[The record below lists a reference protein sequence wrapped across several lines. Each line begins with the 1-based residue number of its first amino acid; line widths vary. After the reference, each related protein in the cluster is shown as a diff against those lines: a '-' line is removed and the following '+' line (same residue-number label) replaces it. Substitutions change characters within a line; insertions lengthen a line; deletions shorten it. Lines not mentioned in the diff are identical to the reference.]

1 MVFHFW
7 YFDSPVNRPRFQ
19 YRPPNFSAPPLS
31 GAPEARFTP
40 APADGVLP
48 DGFFSTTNLPTYV
61 KLPPPTGWRR
71 PRLPRMDCVIV
82 QAGPDDLV
90 VSEPRRVRRGD
101 NVAVGAAEDGSE
113 GIFVH
118 VEGFL
123 GGTHSPNEFRFMAAE
138 VSRERPVDYGVLAQ
152 LLGEEKERGGKM
164 LWVIGPALVHARA
177 REDMIWFIENGYV
190 SVLFG
195 GNAVAVHDLEA
206 AIFGTTLGMSSSGES
221 VEGGHGLHMRAINAI
236 RRAGS
241 IEKAVG
247 QGIAKSGIMHALV
260 THRIPY
266 VLAGSIRDDGPLPDV
281 IPDTLAAQDAMR
293 SYTAV
298 ATFAVFVA
306 TALHAIAVGNML
318 PAFVDSRV
326 TEDIRPL
333 TTICVDQTEF
343 VVTKLRDRGTHQAY
357 GVVTNAQDFMHVL
370 RFYVERWQQAN
381 QTVRTPA
388 PSSR

>member
-1 MVFHFW
+1 MVFDFW

-90 VSEPRRVRRGD
+90 VCEPRRVRRGD
-101 NVAVGAAEDGSE
+101 KVAVGAAEDGSE

-381 QTVRTPA
+381 QPVRTPA

>member
-1 MVFHFW
+1 V
-7 YFDSPVNRPRFQ
+7 SRPRFQ
-19 YRPPNFSAPPLS
+19 YRPPNFAAPPLS
-31 GAPEARFTP
+31 SAPDARFTP

-61 KLPPPTGWRR
+61 KLPSGWKR

-82 QAGPDDLV
+82 YGADEDLV
-90 VSEPRRVRRGD
+90 VAEPRRVRRGD
-101 NVAVGAAEDGSE
+101 NVAVGASEDGSE

-118 VEGFL
+118 AEGFL
-123 GGTHSPNEFRFMAAE
+123 GGTHSPNEFRFMATE
-138 VSRERPVDYGVLAQ
+138 VSRERPVDYSVLAQ
-152 LLGEEKERGGKM
+152 LLGEEKERGGKI

-190 SVLFG
+190 SALLG

-241 IEKAVG
+241 IEAAVR
-247 QGIAKSGIMHALV
+247 QGIVHSGIMHALV
-260 THRIPY
+260 KNGIPY

-281 IPDTLAAQDAMR
+281 ISDTLKAQDAMR
-293 SYTAV
+293 GYTAT

-318 PAFVDSRV
+318 PAFIESQV
-326 TEDIRPL
+326 TEDVRPL

-370 RFYVERWQQAN
+370 RFYVERWL
-381 QTVRTPA
+381 TPA

>member
-1 MVFHFW
+1 V
-7 YFDSPVNRPRFQ
+7 SRPRFQ
-19 YRPPNFSAPPLS
+19 YRPPNFTAPPLA
-31 GAPEARFTP
+31 GAPEARFAP

-61 KLPPPTGWRR
+61 KLPSGWRR

-82 QAGPDDLV
+82 HGKDDDLV

-101 NVAVGAAEDGSE
+101 KVAVGAAEDGSE

-152 LLGEEKERGGKM
+152 LLGEEKERGGKI

-177 REDMIWFIENGYV
+177 REDMIWFIEHGYV
-190 SVLFG
+190 SALLG

-241 IEKAVG
+241 IEAAVR
-247 QGIAKSGIMHALV
+247 QKIATSGIMHALV
-260 THRIPY
+260 THHIPY

-293 SYTAV
+293 SYTAA

-318 PAFVDSRV
+318 PAFVDSPV
-326 TEDIRPL
+326 TENIRPL

-381 QTVRTPA
+381 QPARTTA

>member
-1 MVFHFW
+1 M
-7 YFDSPVNRPRFQ
+7 SRPRFQ
-19 YRPPNFSAPPLS
+19 YHPPNFTAAPLAN
-31 GAPEARFTP
+31 APDARFVP

-61 KLPPPTGWRR
+61 KVSGEWRR

-82 QAGPDDLV
+82 RAGNDLV
-90 VSEPRRVRRGD
+90 VAEPRRVKRGD
-101 NVAVGAAEDGSE
+101 QLAIGANEDGSE
-113 GIFVH
+113 GIYVH
-118 VEGFL
+118 SEGFL
-123 GGTHSPNEFRFMAAE
+123 GGRHSANEFRFMQTE
-138 VSRERPVDYGVLAQ
+138 VSRERPVDYSVLAQ
-152 LLGEEKERGGKM
+152 LLGEEQERGGTI

-177 REDMIWFIENGYV
+177 REDMIWFIQNGFCGA
-190 SVLFG
+190 LLG

-206 AIFGTTLGMSSSGES
+206 AIFGTTLGMSSSGEG
-221 VEGGHGLHMRAINAI
+221 VEGGHALHMRAINTV

-241 IEKAVG
+241 IEAAVQ
-247 QGIAKSGIMHALV
+247 QGIVKGGIMHALV
-260 THRIPY
+260 TKKIPY
-266 VLAGSIRDDGPLPDV
+266 VLAGSIRDDGPLPGV

-293 SYTAV
+293 AYTSQ

-318 PAFVDSRV
+318 PAFVDAK
-326 TEDIRPL
+326 DPADLRPL

-343 VVTKLRDRGTHQAY
+343 VVNKLRDRGTHQAY

-370 RFYVERWQQAN
+370 RFYVERWQQAKPAD
-381 QTVRTPA
+381 RTPA

>member
-1 MVFHFW
+1 V
-7 YFDSPVNRPRFQ
+7 SRPRFQ
-19 YRPPNFSAPPLS
+19 YRPPNFAAPPLS
-31 GAPEARFTP
+31 GAPDARFTP

-61 KLPPPTGWRR
+61 KLPGDWRR
-71 PRLPRMDCVIV
+71 PRLPRMDCVI
-82 QAGPDDLV
+82 ARNGDDLV
-90 VSEPRRVRRGD
+90 TTEPRRVRRGD
-101 NVAVGAAEDGSE
+101 KVAMGSSEDGTE
-113 GIFVH
+113 GIYVH
-118 VEGFL
+118 AEGFL
-123 GGTHSPNEFRFMAAE
+123 GKTHSPNEFGFMQTE

-152 LLGEEKERGGKM
+152 LLGEEKQRGGKI

-177 REDMIWFIENGYV
+177 REDMIWFIENGYCQA
-190 SVLFG
+190 LLG

-206 AIFGTTLGMSSSGES
+206 AIFGTTLGMSSSGEG
-221 VEGGHGLHMRAINAI
+221 VEGGHALHMRAINTV

-241 IEKAVG
+241 IAAAVR
-247 QGIAKSGIMHALV
+247 QGIATSGIMHALV
-260 THRIPY
+260 TRGVPY

-293 SYTAV
+293 AFTAV

-318 PAFVDSRV
+318 PAFVDAADPADV
-326 TEDIRPL
+326 RPL
-333 TTICVDQTEF
+333 TTVCVDQTEF
-343 VVTKLRDRGTHQAY
+343 VVNKLRDRGTHQAY

-370 RFYVERWQQAN
+370 RFYVERWQQA
-381 QTVRTPA
+381 TPVRTPA